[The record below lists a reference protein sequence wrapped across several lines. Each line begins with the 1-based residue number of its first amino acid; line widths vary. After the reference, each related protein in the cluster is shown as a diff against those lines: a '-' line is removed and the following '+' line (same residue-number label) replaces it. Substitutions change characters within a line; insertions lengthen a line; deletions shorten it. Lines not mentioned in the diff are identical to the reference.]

1 MPTPPN
7 GIGFRRRCANGYKAF
22 GHAFAVGDAAR
33 TRTASFI
40 NDTGCPSA
48 PEQYNKFCFLVA
60 DKPAFKAFG
69 HAFAVGDAARTRT
82 ALFITI

>member
-22 GHAFAVGDAAR
+22 GHA

-48 PEQYNKFCFLVA
+48 PEQYNKFYFL
-60 DKPAFKAFG
+60 G
-69 HAFAVGDAARTRT
+69 T
-82 ALFITI
+82 

>member
-22 GHAFAVGDAAR
+22 GHA

-40 NDTGCPSA
+40 DDTGCPSA
-48 PEQYNKFCFLVA
+48 PEQYNSFYFQLV
-60 DKPAFKAFG
+60 
-69 HAFAVGDAARTRT
+69 FAVSRWRL
-82 ALFITI
+82 ALNFITLLFSL